1 MTYLLWESWEEDF
14 LREVATTM
22 EPKLIAEK
30 LERSEM
36 SIWSKAGRLGIK
48 LISSQDKP
56 WSKKEL
62 ELFSSHSPN
71 EIAEATSRSIYSVR
85 AKLSRLPS

>member
-36 SIWSKAGRLGIK
+36 SVWSKAGRLGIK
-48 LISSQDKP
+48 LIASHYRS
-56 WSKKEL
+56 WSKSEL
-62 ELFSSHSPN
+62 ALFN
-71 EIAEATSRSIYSVR
+71 A
-85 AKLSRLPS
+85 LS

>member
-14 LREVATTM
+14 LREVAATM

-36 SIWSKAGRLGIK
+36 SIWSKAGRLGLK
-48 LISSQDKP
+48 LISSDSKP
-56 WSKKEL
+56 WSETEL
-62 ELFSSHSPN
+62 ALFSTHTPN
-71 EIAEATSRSIYSVR
+71 EIAEVTSRSIYSVR
-85 AKLSRLPS
+85 AKLLRLPS